1 MSSTQRF
8 PSQQLKQLRANV
20 TLISTTLKN
29 LTAAVQV
36 LSDTL
41 SGVNVSNATSLNPH
55 FNTVTAGDLY
65 YLDNGGSAL
74 SVETQLAT
82 KADTSTLPT
91 LYVSKSNPTVS
102 GTLNI
107 GTNNISFTD
116 PNGITQYI
124 DKYMLQSLCTNYTI
138 WKTSYPTIDLTP
150 YVTNTSL
157 TTTLISYAKSTDLN
171 AYVSNTSL
179 TTTLGA

>member
-1 MSSTQRF
+1 MSCTQRF
-8 PSQQLKQLRANV
+8 PSQQLKQLRADV
-20 TLISTTLKN
+20 TLISNTLKN

-41 SGVNVSNATSLNPH
+41 SGVNVSTATSLNPH

-65 YLDNGGSAL
+65 YLDNGGNAL

-107 GTNNISFTD
+107 GTNNNKFH
-116 PNGITQYI
+116 
-124 DKYMLQSLCTNYTI
+124 
-138 WKTSYPTIDLTP
+138 
-150 YVTNTSL
+150 
-157 TTTLISYAKSTDLN
+157 
-171 AYVSNTSL
+171 
-179 TTTLGA
+179 

>member
-8 PSQQLKQLRANV
+8 PSQQLKQLRADI

-41 SGVNVSNATSLNPH
+41 SGVNVSTATSLNPH

-65 YLDNGGSAL
+65 YLDNGGTAL

-82 KADTSTLPT
+82 KADQATVVTQLASKADTSTLPN
-91 LYVSKSNPTVS
+91 LHVSKSNPSIS
-102 GTLNI
+102 GT
-107 GTNNISFTD
+107 
-116 PNGITQYI
+116 PIT
-124 DKYMLQSLCTNYTI
+124 
-138 WKTSYPTIDLTP
+138 
-150 YVTNTSL
+150 
-157 TTTLISYAKSTDLN
+157 
-171 AYVSNTSL
+171 
-179 TTTLGA
+179 

>member
-8 PSQQLKQLRANV
+8 PSQQLKQLRADV

-41 SGVNVSNATSLNPH
+41 SGVNVSTATSLNPH

-65 YLDNGGSAL
+65 YLDNGGTAL
-74 SVETQLAT
+74 SVETQLAS

-91 LYVSKSNPTVS
+91 LYVSKSNPS
-102 GTLNI
+102 I
-107 GTNNISFTD
+107 K
-116 PNGITQYI
+116 QYI
-124 DKYMLQSLCTNYTI
+124 DYGY
-138 WKTSYPTIDLTP
+138 
-150 YVTNTSL
+150 
-157 TTTLISYAKSTDLN
+157 
-171 AYVSNTSL
+171 
-179 TTTLGA
+179 